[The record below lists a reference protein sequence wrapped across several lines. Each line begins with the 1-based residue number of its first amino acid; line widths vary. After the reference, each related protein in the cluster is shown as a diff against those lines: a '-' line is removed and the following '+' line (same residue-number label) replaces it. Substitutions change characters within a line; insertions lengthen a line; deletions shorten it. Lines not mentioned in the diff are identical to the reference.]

1 MKKYIIIGVI
11 SVFAIIGIITGIII
25 INKDKKVE
33 NNDDN
38 NSGVI
43 EQSESADNNSKVKN
57 NSSKNNTGKL
67 SAYSTEYEGIEGTGD
82 YNYGEALQKSILF
95 YELQRS
101 GDLPEKTRCNWRGD
115 SGLDDGADV
124 GLDLT
129 GGWYDAGDHVKFNL
143 PMSYTATMLA
153 WSLYEDKDSYE
164 KSGQLEYM
172 LNNIRWANDY
182 FIKCHPEKEVYYYQ
196 VGDGSADHAW
206 WGPAE
211 AMEMS
216 RPAYKVTIESPGST
230 VTAGTAA
237 SLAAAS
243 IIFKDVDKKYSEECL
258 KHAIELYDFAEKT
271 KSDEGY
277 TAANGFYNSWSGFND
292 ELSWAATWL
301 YLATDDKSYLDKADK
316 YFDKSVGDYKWAHCW
331 DDVYTGTALLLAT
344 TTDNDKYKKAVE
356 KNLDYWTTGTNG
368 ERITYTPDGLA
379 WLDQWGALRYATT
392 ESFIALVYS
401 EYEGCPKD
409 KKDTY
414 FDFGVSQVNYALGSS
429 GRSYVVGYGEDSPIH
444 PHHRTAQGSWSN
456 NMNEPSES
464 RHILFGALVG
474 GPDSNDS
481 YTDEVSNY
489 VNNEVA
495 CDYNAGYTC
504 ALAKLYSLYY
514 GKTLVD
520 FGAVENVEDE
530 LFVEVGINAS
540 GNDFTELKAIVYN
553 KTGWPARVA
562 NNLVLAYFFD
572 ISEVIEA
579 GGSEKDITITTNYMQ
594 GGTAGEVKKWK
605 DNIYYV
611 TIDFTG
617 ENICP
622 AGQDSYKREVQFRI
636 ASSNGSWNTSND
648 YSYQGLSGS
657 GGGALIKGE
666 YLALYDNEKLVYGS
680 EPNGN
685 GVIDTSGS
693 NQGNKD
699 SDKKTE
705 DNKKSE
711 NSNNAENTST
721 LSSSSNTGSVTNG
734 DISVTSSGTNSNNSI
749 GINISIYNSGENISM
764 KDIEVRYYF
773 TTDTDV
779 EDQFSCD
786 HSAITNNTGKYTGL
800 SDVSGTFNKM
810 KKSKDNSD
818 TYLSIKCNSNT
829 LEAEDTWVIQGRI
842 NKSDWTNYN
851 ISNDYSSEKVDN
863 IVILYKDKIVFGT
876 EPK

>member
-1 MKKYIIIGVI
+1 MKKYIIIISIFVLGIIAVIVGVI
-11 SVFAIIGIITGIII
+11 VVNK
-25 INKDKKVE
+25 NKDVS
-33 NNDDN
+33 NNDN
-38 NSGVI
+38 NNEVVQ
-43 EQSESADNNSKVKN
+43 QSDSIDGDSKVRNN

-101 GDLPEKTRCNWRGD
+101 GDLPEETRCNWRGD
-115 SGLDDGADV
+115 SGLDDGLDV

-153 WSLYEDKDSYE
+153 WSVYEDKDSYE

-172 LNNIRWANDY
+172 LDNIRWANDY

-196 VGDGSADHAW
+196 VGDGSADHGW

-216 RPAYKVTIESPGST
+216 RPAYKVTIDSPGST

-237 SLAAAS
+237 SLAVAS

-271 KSDEGY
+271 KSDDGY
-277 TAANGFYNSWSGFND
+277 TQANGYYNSWSGFYD

-316 YFDKSVGDYKWAHCW
+316 YFDQSVGDYKWAQCW

-401 EYEGCPKD
+401 EYEGCPTD

-429 GRSYVVGYGEDSPIH
+429 GQSYVVGYGEDSPTH

-456 NMNEPSES
+456 NMNEPSDS

-474 GPDSNDS
+474 GPDSNGG

-489 VNNEVA
+489 TNNEVA

-504 ALAKLYSLYY
+504 SLAKLYGIYY

-520 FGAVENVEDE
+520 FGAVENVEEE
-530 LFVEVGINAS
+530 LSIEVGINAS

-553 KTGWPARVA
+553 KTSWPARVTDK
-562 NNLVLAYFFD
+562 LVLAYFFD
-572 ISEVIEA
+572 ISEIIEA

-594 GGTAGEVKKWK
+594 GGKAGEVKKWK

-617 ENICP
+617 EKICP

-636 ASSNGSWNTSND
+636 ASNNGSWNTSND

-666 YLALYDNEKLVYGS
+666 YLALYDNGKLVYGS
-680 EPNGN
+680 EPDENGI
-685 GVIDTSGS
+685 VDTSGS
-693 NQGNKD
+693 NQGNKN

-705 DNKKSE
+705 DSNKTE
-711 NSNNAENTST
+711 NNLTTST
-721 LSSSSNTGSVTNG
+721 TSNSSSTGSVTAG
-734 DISVTSSGTNSNNSI
+734 DILVTSSGTSSNNSI

-786 HSAITNNTGKYTGL
+786 HSAITNNAGKYTGL

-810 KKSKDNSD
+810 KKNKDNAD

-829 LEAEDTWVIQGRI
+829 LETEDTWIIQGRI
-842 NKSDWTNYN
+842 NKADWTNYN

-863 IVILYKDKIVFGT
+863 IVILYKDKIIFGT